1 MNKTPKIKDD
11 KFINAYND
19 FITKKFKI
27 YKEEEKNLITIFNQK
42 YEDLDSYDSENE
54 IGFINVNLLKA
65 NKIQSFFDLAKK
77 YNYELISKILN
88 WAEKLLKVIQ
98 YN

>member
-1 MNKTPKIKDD
+1 LNKTPKIKDD

-54 IGFINVNLLKA
+54 IGFIKVNLLKGK
-65 NKIQSFFDLAKK
+65 KIQL
-77 YNYELISKILN
+77 
-88 WAEKLLKVIQ
+88 
-98 YN
+98 